1 MIKKPREDLKKDK
14 LWALAAGR
22 SGNKLRWP
30 WRGHPAVKPVSA
42 SCATGKITNTSWQKG
57 RKLTVQL
64 GMFPVPFLCR
74 HSFTTLKSDPVCL
87 ADLTQPDLSS
97 FFPIPSLPLHCLSV
111 YSSHYKDGSLN
122 ASSFGACSLPSFIL
136 RSLMF
141 ASLYVVCDGRT
152 SITVIWSRDP
162 HSYFTVGISIAQF
175 LVRKRTWEQMQCWV
189 VLGLIFDGFGF
200 FFHFLS
206 FSFCSVAACSVCCT
220 IFPVGFFQC

>member
-64 GMFPVPFLCR
+64 GTFPVPFLCR

-111 YSSHYKDGSLN
+111 YSSHYKDGKSECIKLWCLL
-122 ASSFGACSLPSFIL
+122 SSFFYLAFFNVCESLCCLWWENIHYCNMEQRPALIL
-136 RSLMF
+136 
-141 ASLYVVCDGRT
+141 
-152 SITVIWSRDP
+152 
-162 HSYFTVGISIAQF
+162 H
-175 LVRKRTWEQMQCWV
+175 CWN
-189 VLGLIFDGFGF
+189 
-200 FFHFLS
+200 
-206 FSFCSVAACSVCCT
+206 
-220 IFPVGFFQC
+220 